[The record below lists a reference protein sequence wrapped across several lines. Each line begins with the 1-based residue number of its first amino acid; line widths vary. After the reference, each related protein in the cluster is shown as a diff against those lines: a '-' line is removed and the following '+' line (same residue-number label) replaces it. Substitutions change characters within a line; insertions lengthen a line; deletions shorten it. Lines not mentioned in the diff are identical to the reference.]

1 MTALNVVLERFDDA
15 EKALSGIPRG
25 GDKDARVQQQHTAA
39 YAEGYA
45 AGEAAAQAEAQPQ
58 ADFLKSVAEI
68 LENQVANFRSQA
80 DASLCDGLTAIL
92 SKAFPALSEKGFA
105 TEAASVLVQA
115 QSESADFSI
124 TVKAA
129 PDHIEM
135 LRDAVAGLDERAR
148 FAVEEDAGL
157 SGAMVLA
164 EWKNGGMEFDT
175 NKVIEQCLAALEKA
189 AQQLRD
195 GNDNE

>member
-15 EKALSGIPRG
+15 EKMLSGIPNG
-25 GDKDARVQQQHTAA
+25 GENDARAQQEHVAA

-45 AGEAAAQAEAQPQ
+45 AGEAATQEKIQPQ
-58 ADFLKSVAEI
+58 VDFLKSVAEV
-68 LENQVANFRSQA
+68 LESKVANFQSQA
-80 DASLCDGLTAIL
+80 DASLCDGVAAIL

-105 TEAASVLVQA
+105 VEAANVLVQTRVG
-115 QSESADFSI
+115 SADLSV
-124 TVKAA
+124 TVKTAS
-129 PDHIEM
+129 DHIEL
-135 LRDAVAGLDERAR
+135 LRDAVADLGESAR
-148 FAVEEDAGL
+148 IIVEEDAGL
-157 SGAMVLA
+157 SGATVIA
-164 EWKNGGMEFDT
+164 DWDYGGMDFDT

>member
-1 MTALNVVLERFDDA
+1 MTALNVVLERFDNA
-15 EKALSGIPRG
+15 EKALSGTSRG
-25 GDKDARVQQQHTAA
+25 GDKGVRVQQQHAAA

-45 AGEAAAQAEAQPQ
+45 AGEAAAQAKSQPQ
-58 ADFLKSVAEI
+58 VDFLKSVAEV
-68 LENQVANFRSQA
+68 LENQVVSFQSQA

-105 TEAASVLVQA
+105 AEAASVLA
-115 QSESADFSI
+115 QTQIGTAGFSI
-124 TVKAA
+124 VVKAA
-129 PDHIEM
+129 PDHIEL
-135 LRDAVAGLDERAR
+135 LRDAVADLGEVAR
-148 FAVEEDAGL
+148 IAVEEDANL
-157 SGAMVLA
+157 SGSMVTA
-164 EWKNGGMEFDT
+164 EWENGGMEFDT